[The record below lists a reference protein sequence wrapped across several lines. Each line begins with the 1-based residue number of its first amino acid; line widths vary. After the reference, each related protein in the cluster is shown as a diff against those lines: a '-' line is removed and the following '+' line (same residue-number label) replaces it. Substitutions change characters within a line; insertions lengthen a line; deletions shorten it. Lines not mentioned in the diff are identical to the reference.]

1 MLDHA
6 TGALFGLIL
15 FVSPAV
21 LAGDPVARPEN
32 VEHRLYL
39 APGLQFGA
47 FSQELSLSVG
57 RAKVKTFDAVP
68 GDLHSHGGGWT
79 SAGLR
84 LTGVAHSWSPA
95 ALHALLFLSFGVWSW
110 EWWPFGLELAVGGG
124 GNAQRG
130 YGLLQLSYIAGITSR
145 FELVATAQ
153 WLVGENIA
161 APEGFS
167 RGIFGVRYGFDL
179 VEPRRER
186 VIRVPETRDQ

>member
-95 ALHALLFLSFGVWSW
+95 
-110 EWWPFGLELAVGGG
+110 
-124 GNAQRG
+124 
-130 YGLLQLSYIAGITSR
+130 
-145 FELVATAQ
+145 
-153 WLVGENIA
+153 
-161 APEGFS
+161 
-167 RGIFGVRYGFDL
+167 
-179 VEPRRER
+179 
-186 VIRVPETRDQ
+186 

>member
-57 RAKVKTFDAVP
+57 
-68 GDLHSHGGGWT
+68 
-79 SAGLR
+79 
-84 LTGVAHSWSPA
+84 
-95 ALHALLFLSFGVWSW
+95 LHALLFLSFGVWSW